1 MRGVLPVAPG
11 ARAFRPAPVSRPR
24 RCLER
29 SEARL
34 TMHHRH
40 HHHHH
45 RAHHGGGHLDG
56 GLDAER
62 ERCHAAIMH
71 PDRSKGKTL
80 FTFRNGAGGC
90 AVGGSGG
97 GRGRGAGVAGGG
109 LRPHRV
115 RRYEQFTGLQLF
127 TTSHSIWRP
136 RSTSVPRPWRTSAVG
151 PALADQAV
159 PAQQSQPRIPG
170 PAVPAQ
176 QVVPDQQ
183 SQPSFPG
190 PAMSAPA
197 AQHQQGVLEVRGGA
211 VG

>member
-1 MRGVLPVAPG
+1 MRRGGRGGWWTRDPGDRRPVADLWGVLPVAPG
-11 ARAFRPAPVSRPR
+11 ARALRPAPVSRSR
-24 RCLER
+24 RGRER

-34 TMHHRH
+34 TMHHR

-90 AVGGSGG
+90 AVGGGAVEAGAAVRELRAVAYGRIECDVMNSSRASNCSQRRTRYGGLGRPRFRGHG
-97 GRGRGAGVAGGG
+97 GRALSA
-109 LRPHRV
+109 
-115 RRYEQFTGLQLF
+115 Q
-127 TTSHSIWRP
+127 HS
-136 RSTSVPRPWRTSAVG
+136 RTK
-151 PALADQAV
+151 
-159 PAQQSQPRIPG
+159 R
-170 PAVPAQ
+170 
-176 QVVPDQQ
+176 